1 MILLAFQRMNFYHEF
16 VFYNSMEPFSPTLSL
31 FSLYFCTEFENC
43 DSLPRNISNI
53 SNYTK
58 EAREKI
64 IIPSSGHNE
73 QPTLA
78 NNEISV
84 PGRKARNAKFT
95 QKLRQR
101 FLHFFL
107 IIMII

>member
-1 MILLAFQRMNFYHEF
+1 M
-16 VFYNSMEPFSPTLSL
+16 
-31 FSLYFCTEFENC
+31 
-43 DSLPRNISNI
+43 

-73 QPTLA
+73 QPTPA

-107 IIMII
+107 SIMII